1 MRFSVLHEG
10 IPVGFVELAPGELV
24 AGHLTPLP
32 ALDPLRD
39 TIRDGSDALLA
50 LGFFGAAT
58 AAGQNGAG
66 ASLRAAAA
74 LQFDLVDARGELSP
88 STFVNVLESPDGGLV
103 VLARLGHA
111 HAIVGAKMP
120 AQPRDGSGHADPSSD
135 SDG

>member
-1 MRFSVLHEG
+1 MQFSVMHEG
-10 IPVGFVELAPGELV
+10 IPVGFVELASGELV
-24 AGHLTPLP
+24 AGQLTPLP

-39 TIRDGSDALLA
+39 TIREGSNALLA

-58 AAGQNGAG
+58 PAGQNGAG

-74 LQFDLVDARGELSP
+74 LQFDLVDERGELNP

-111 HAIVGAKMP
+111 HATVAAKLP
-120 AQPRDGSGHADPSSD
+120 ARARGSSGHARSE
-135 SDG
+135 GE

>member
-1 MRFSVLHEG
+1 VRFSVLHEG
-10 IPVGFVELAPGELV
+10 IPVGVVELGSGELV
-24 AGHLTPLP
+24 AGQLTPLP

-39 TIRDGSDALLA
+39 TIRNGSNALLA

-103 VLARLGHA
+103 VLARRGHA
-111 HAIVGAKMP
+111 HAIVGATLP
-120 AQPRDGSGHADPSSD
+120 PTTRDASGHAQPSND
-135 SDG
+135 SDA